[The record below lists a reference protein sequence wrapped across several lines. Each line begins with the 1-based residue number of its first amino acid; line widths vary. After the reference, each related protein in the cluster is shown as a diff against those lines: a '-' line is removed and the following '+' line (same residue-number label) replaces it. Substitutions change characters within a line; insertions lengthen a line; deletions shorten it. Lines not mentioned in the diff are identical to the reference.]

1 MSKPKE
7 TQENSIKPKKSL
19 GQNFLVNQKDLNKIV
34 NSADI
39 KPSDTVLEIGPG
51 TGLLTRLL
59 IEKAKTVIAI
69 EKDSRLANLLTH
81 KFGSKSNLQIIN
93 TDALTWD
100 QSIMKEPYKIVAN
113 LPYYAANP
121 IIRKFL
127 ESNTKPTLLVI
138 TVQKEVAESI
148 VAKKGQMRTL
158 SLAVQLFCKP
168 EIIGYIKP
176 DSFRPKPKVMSAIVK
191 MSVYD
196 KPLLTLTELEP
207 FFNLIKSGFT
217 SARKQLPNSLSKT
230 YNVSNELI
238 KNIMTN
244 INLDHKLRAQSL
256 DLTDWENLYMAFR
269 RNEVC

>member
-148 VAKKGQMRTL
+148 VAKK
-158 SLAVQLFCKP
+158 
-168 EIIGYIKP
+168 
-176 DSFRPKPKVMSAIVK
+176 VK
-191 MSVYD
+191 
-196 KPLLTLTELEP
+196 
-207 FFNLIKSGFT
+207 
-217 SARKQLPNSLSKT
+217 
-230 YNVSNELI
+230 
-238 KNIMTN
+238 
-244 INLDHKLRAQSL
+244 
-256 DLTDWENLYMAFR
+256 
-269 RNEVC
+269 